1 MKICALERSNDPLQG
16 LSFWEHN
23 LPWAHPRILHGISKS
38 KWLAGADERSAG
50 HGVGTVYSRAANN
63 ASIRGMRD
71 NDTAARAVGNRHGS
85 GRGGKPDELT
95 AVRRQEKRIAT
106 GRAGGTGNA

>member
-1 MKICALERSNDPLQG
+1 MLIPLQG

-50 HGVGTVYSRAANN
+50 HGVGTVCSRDV
-63 ASIRGMRD
+63 SRSFIRGMRASD
-71 NDTAARAVGNRHGS
+71 IAAGTAGNRRGN
-85 GRGGKPDELT
+85 GRGGKHDELIG
-95 AVRRQEKRIAT
+95 VRRQESRSAT
-106 GRAGGTGNA
+106 GKAGATGNA